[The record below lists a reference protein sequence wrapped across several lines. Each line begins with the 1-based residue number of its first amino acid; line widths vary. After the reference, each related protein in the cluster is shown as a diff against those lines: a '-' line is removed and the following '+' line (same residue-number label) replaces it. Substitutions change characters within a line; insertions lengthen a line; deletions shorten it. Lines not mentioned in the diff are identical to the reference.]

1 MVSPS
6 FQIGQQVGN
15 NFGKAFEQV
24 NDQNTIDRIISD
36 ALELGDPEAF
46 QDSMSKILSQV
57 SPQNQGNAIKFLEMK
72 TKSIAEKKALQ
83 RKQLAY
89 TKLGLDSNLG
99 DALNTQILKGQQRQA
114 EVDEFYP
121 KVPNNNQNMQQP
133 QIMNQEN
140 QPNLGE
146 NIPVNQ
152 PNQVNQQGQQ
162 QVGQPN
168 LEQQANQNRFDLSKV
183 SNEELQMRSGS
194 INPQIA
200 KPAEQELKN
209 RRADRLLDLKNKKY
223 TQDERRKDHQES
235 AKYDEKLSHDTE
247 VAKKQIETIKDI
259 EKAIKSG
266 NVRPGSMANMFKG
279 MGKIGDKI
287 SEALLSGDEATLIAS
302 IPQLLEGWKEIFGV
316 RLSDADLSL
325 LSDKLPSIGKSPEA
339 NMAVL
344 KVLKKYGDMT
354 LLRSKIARDI
364 KKENN
369 NYRPLGYIDM
379 IQDRFDEM
387 TVPVRII
394 TPAGK
399 EISIPAYK
407 LEEAIKSG
415 GRLKTN
421 DV

>member
-36 ALELGDPEAF
+36 ALESGDPEAF
-46 QDSMSKILSQV
+46 QDSMGKILSQV

-89 TKLGLDSNLG
+89 TKLGLDPNLG
-99 DALNTQILKGQQRQA
+99 DALNTQILKGQQRQK
-114 EVDEFYP
+114 EIDEIYGP

-133 QIMNQEN
+133 QMMNQEN
-140 QPNLGE
+140 QPNFGE

-152 PNQVNQQGQQ
+152 P
-162 QVGQPN
+162 
-168 LEQQANQNRFDLSKV
+168 QNRFDLSNV
-183 SNEELQMRSGS
+183 SDEELRMRSGS
-194 INPQIA
+194 MNSQIA
-200 KPAEQELKN
+200 KPAEQELKD
-209 RRADRLLDLKNKKY
+209 RRTDRLLELKNKKY

-235 AKYDEKLSHDTE
+235 AKYDEKLAHDTE

-266 NVRPGSMANMFKG
+266 KVQPSSIANIFKD
-279 MGKIGDKI
+279 MGKVGNKI

-354 LLRSKIARDI
+354 LLRSKISRDI
-364 KKENN
+364 KKEND
-369 NYRPLGYIDM
+369 NYRPRGYIDM

-421 DV
+421 DI